1 MRLDPA
7 VGAMLVGAEF
17 RFSCSGPA
25 PMYRMNANSVS
36 CIQAEEVEEAEEE
49 ELLTL
54 NWQCVGQEPNWE
66 IADPIG

>member
-36 CIQAEEVEEAEEE
+36 CIQAEEE

-54 NWQCVGQEPNWE
+54 NWQCVGQEPSWE
-66 IADPIG
+66 IVDPIG